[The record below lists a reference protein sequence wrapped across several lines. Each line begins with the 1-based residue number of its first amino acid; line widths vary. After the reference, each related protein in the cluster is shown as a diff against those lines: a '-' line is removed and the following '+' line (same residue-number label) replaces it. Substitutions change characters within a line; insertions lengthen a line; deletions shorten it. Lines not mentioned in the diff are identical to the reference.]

1 MIPVYR
7 LDDSIEYVTDETKTS
22 RSRHAE
28 SLRGAIADAL
38 NEKQTERDLF
48 CSALGC
54 TVETAFEDMCS
65 VKRMWHK
72 EDGVQGY
79 HLVQSFAAGEVTP
92 ELAHQV
98 GLELAEKVLGGR
110 FQVIVSTHLN
120 TGHIHN
126 HLLWNSVSVEDGAKY
141 HSNRKTYLR
150 QIRTFSDE
158 LCRKYGLSVIETE
171 LSERSSLPYVQ
182 WLAEKNGKPTWKTP
196 YQQDIAEAVAA
207 SLTWRQFLAA
217 MERALPGV
225 VLLDIM
231 LSDGDGLEVLK
242 HVKTRW
248 PDVSVIMLSA
258 LSKETDKVKGLN
270 LGADDYIAKPFG
282 VLELTA
288 RVNAALRR
296 SGKTPILRAGHLEMN
311 TENMRVTFRGK
322 ELPLNNKEFQLLRY
336 CILNEGK
343 VMTRESLLMDV
354 WGYDYGETRTLDNH
368 IARLRKFGLNFET
381 VFGVGYKFLAD
392 ED

>member
-1 MIPVYR
+1 MEKKVYLLEDDASICELVQCT
-7 LDDSIEYVTDETKTS
+7 LDMNSIECEYFT
-22 RSRHAE
+22 
-28 SLRGAIADAL
+28 AI
-38 NEKQTERDLF
+38 
-48 CSALGC
+48 
-54 TVETAFEDMCS
+54 
-65 VKRMWHK
+65 K
-72 EDGVQGY
+72 E
-79 HLVQSFAAGEVTP
+79 
-92 ELAHQV
+92 
-98 GLELAEKVLGGR
+98 
-110 FQVIVSTHLN
+110 
-120 TGHIHN
+120 
-126 HLLWNSVSVEDGAKY
+126 
-141 HSNRKTYLR
+141 
-150 QIRTFSDE
+150 
-158 LCRKYGLSVIETE
+158 
-171 LSERSSLPYVQ
+171 
-182 WLAEKNGKPTWKTP
+182 
-196 YQQDIAEAVAA
+196 
-207 SLTWRQFLAA
+207 FLAA